1 MQSININIET
11 PLTKK
16 YILPYQQI
24 NPLNFSIKNKNKR
37 QLNTDFTYQKLK

>member
-11 PLTKK
+11 PLTKQ

-24 NPLNFSIKNKNKR
+24 NPLNFSIKNENKR
-37 QLNTDFTYQKLK
+37 QLHTDFIHQK